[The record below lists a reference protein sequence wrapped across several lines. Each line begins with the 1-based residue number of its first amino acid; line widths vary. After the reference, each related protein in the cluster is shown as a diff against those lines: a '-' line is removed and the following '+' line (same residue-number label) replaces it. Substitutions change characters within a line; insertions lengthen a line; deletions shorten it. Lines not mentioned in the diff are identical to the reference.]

1 MFEKLNELSGD
12 PILRLIGMYRD
23 DPRQD
28 KIDVGVGV
36 FRTPDGETPI
46 MRAVREAEQ
55 RLHDSQTTKT
65 YVGMAGDLVFDD
77 AMIDLVF
84 ANSTDKSRIRAVQA
98 PGGSGA
104 LRICADMLHKS
115 MPNKT
120 VWVSDPTWGNHPPIF
135 EAAGFTVKKYPYL
148 DPETKMVD
156 EAKMLE
162 ALSKMG
168 ADDIVLL
175 HGCCHNPTGSDIT
188 PAGWDKIADLAN
200 EKGFLPFIDLAYQ
213 GFGKGLDED
222 LYGTRKLAA
231 SVSDLVVTSSCSKN
245 FGLYRDRVGCA
256 MVIAKDSKTAE
267 VAKTHLTT
275 AARVA
280 YSMPPDHG
288 AAIVGIIMTDP
299 ALRQMWE
306 DELKEMRGR
315 ILGLRAQL
323 SAKMAELTNSND
335 WDFIDHHR
343 GMFSL
348 LCLNQQ
354 QTDTLIKEHSIYIV
368 NGGRI
373 NIAGLKD
380 DEQVNRFAHCLAQV
394 TAS

>member
-1 MFEKLNELSGD
+1 MFEQLTPVAGD
-12 PILRLIGMYRD
+12 PILRLIGLYRD
-23 DPRQD
+23 DPRAD

-36 FRTPDGETPI
+36 FRTATGETPI
-46 MRAVREAEQ
+46 MKAVREAEQ

-65 YVGMAGDLVFDD
+65 YVGIAGDPVFDD

-84 ANSTDKSRIRAVQA
+84 ADSTDKSRICGVQA

-104 LRICADMLHKS
+104 LRITADMLHQS

-120 VWVSDPTWGNHPPIF
+120 VWVSDPTWGNHTPIF

-148 DPETKMVD
+148 NPETKMVD
-156 EAKMLE
+156 EDKVLD
-162 ALSKMG
+162 ALSKFG
-168 ADDIVLL
+168 EDDIVLF
-175 HGCCHNPTGSDIT
+175 HGCCHNPTGSDLS
-188 PAGWDKIADLAN
+188 PAAWDKIADIIN
-200 EKGFLPFIDLAYQ
+200 ERGFLPFIDLAYQ
-213 GFGKGLDED
+213 GLGKGLDDD
-222 LYGTRKLAA
+222 LYGTRKLAS

-256 MVIAKDSKTAE
+256 MIVAKDKPTVDITKS
-267 VAKTHLTT
+267 HLTI

-288 AAIVGIIMTDP
+288 AAIVANIMTDP

-306 DELKEMRGR
+306 NELTEMRER
-315 ILGLRAQL
+315 VLGLRQML
-323 SAKMAELTNSND
+323 TNKMAEITNTDD
-335 WDFIDHHR
+335 WAFINEHR

-348 LCLNQQ
+348 LCLDKE
-354 QTDTLIKEHSIYIV
+354 QTDTLINKHSIYIV

-380 DEQVNRFAHCLAQV
+380 EAQVERFAKCLAEV
-394 TAS
+394 TR

>member
-1 MFEKLNELSGD
+1 MFEKLDKLPSD
-12 PILRLIGMYRD
+12 PILHLSTLYRSD
-23 DPRQD
+23 TRSD

-36 FRTPDGETPI
+36 FRTPTGETPV

-55 RLHDSQTTKT
+55 RLHDAQTTKT
-65 YVGMAGDLVFDD
+65 YVGIAGDPVFDD

-84 ANSTDKSRIRAVQA
+84 ANSADKSRIRAVQA

-104 LRICADMLHKS
+104 LRISADMLYKT

-120 VWVSDPTWGNHPPIF
+120 VWVSDPTWGNHTPIF

-148 DPETKMVD
+148 NPETKMVD
-156 EAKMLE
+156 EEKVLD
-162 ALSKMG
+162 ALSKLG
-168 ADDIVLL
+168 PDDIVLL
-175 HGCCHNPTGSDIT
+175 HGCCHNPTGSDIS
-188 PAGWDKIADLAN
+188 PAAWDRVAEIAV
-200 EKGFLPFIDLAYQ
+200 ERGFLPFVDLAYQ

-222 LYGTRKLAA
+222 LYGVRKLAA
-231 SVSDLVVTSSCSKN
+231 SVTDLVVTSSCSKN

-256 MVIAKDSKTAE
+256 MIMAKDEAAVEAT
-267 VAKTHLTT
+267 KTHLTV

-288 AAIVGIIMTDP
+288 AAIVGLIMTTP
-299 ALRQMWE
+299 ELRKMWE
-306 DELKEMRGR
+306 DELAEMRGR
-315 ILGLRAQL
+315 ILGLRSQL
-323 SAKMAELTNSND
+323 ANKMAEITGTND
-335 WDFIDHHR
+335 WDFIDQHR

-348 LCLNQQ
+348 LCLDKS
-354 QTDTLIKEHSIYIV
+354 QTDTLINEYSIYIV

-380 DEQVNRFAHCLAQV
+380 EAQIERFAKCLAAV
-394 TAS
+394 TQK

>member
-12 PILRLIGMYRD
+12 PILRLINLYRD
-23 DPRQD
+23 DPRPD

-36 FRTPDGETPI
+36 FRTPNGETPV
-46 MRAVREAEQ
+46 MRAVYEAEQ
-55 RLHDSQTTKT
+55 RLHDTQTTKT
-65 YVGMAGDLVFDD
+65 YVGIAGDPVFDQ

-84 ANSTDKSRIRAVQA
+84 ADSTDQSRIRAVQA

-104 LRICADMLHKS
+104 LRICADMLHNA

-156 EAKMLE
+156 EAKMLD
-162 ALSKMG
+162 AIAHMG
-168 ADDIVLL
+168 PDDIVLF
-175 HGCCHNPTGSDIT
+175 HGCCHNPTGSDIS
-188 PAGWDKIADLAN
+188 PAGWDRIAELVN

-256 MVIAKDSKTAE
+256 MIVAKDSKAAE
-267 VAKTHLTT
+267 ITKGHLSI

-288 AAIVGIIMTDP
+288 AAIVGIIMTNP
-299 ALRQMWE
+299 ELRTMWE

-315 ILGLRAQL
+315 ILGLRSQL
-323 SAKMAELTNSND
+323 AAKMAEITNSNR
-335 WDFIDHHR
+335 WDFIDEHR

-348 LCLNQQ
+348 LCLDKQ
-354 QTDTLIKEHSIYIV
+354 QTETLINEHSIYIV

-380 DEQVNRFAHCLAQV
+380 DEHVNRFAQCLAEV
-394 TAS
+394 TK

>member
-1 MFEKLNELSGD
+1 MFEKLDALAGD
-12 PILRLIGMYRD
+12 PILRLIGLYRD
-23 DPRQD
+23 DTRAD

-36 FRTPDGETPI
+36 FRTPTGETPV

-55 RLHDSQTTKT
+55 RLHDAQTTKT
-65 YVGMAGDLVFDD
+65 YVGIAGDPVFDD
-77 AMIDLVF
+77 TMIDLVF
-84 ANSTDKSRIRAVQA
+84 ANSTDKKRIRAVQA

-104 LRICADMLHKS
+104 LRICADMLYKS
-115 MPNKT
+115 MPEKT

-148 DPETKMVD
+148 NPETKMVD
-156 EAKMLE
+156 EAKMLD
-162 ALSKMG
+162 ALANMG
-168 ADDIVLL
+168 PNDIVLL

-188 PAGWDKIADLAN
+188 PAGWDKIADLVN

-256 MVIAKDSKTAE
+256 MIIAKDDNAAE
-267 VAKTHLTT
+267 ITKSHLTV

-288 AAIVGIIMTDP
+288 AAIVGMIMTD
-299 ALRQMWE
+299 AELRKMWE
-306 DELKEMRGR
+306 DELTEMRGR
-315 ILGLRAQL
+315 ILGLRSQL
-323 SAKMAELTNSND
+323 AGKMAEITGTND
-335 WDFIDHHR
+335 WDFIDQHR

-348 LCLNQQ
+348 LCLDKQ
-354 QTDTLIKEHSIYIV
+354 QTDTLINEHSIYIV

-380 DEQVNRFAHCLAQV
+380 DTQVQRFAECLAAV
-394 TAS
+394 TR

>member
-1 MFEKLNELSGD
+1 MFGQLEALAGD
-12 PILRLIGMYRD
+12 PILRLIGLYRD
-23 DPRQD
+23 DPRPD

-65 YVGMAGDLVFDD
+65 YVGIAGDPVFDD

-84 ANSTDKSRIRAVQA
+84 ADSVDKNRVRAVQA

-104 LRICADMLHKS
+104 LRICADMLYKS

-148 DPETKMVD
+148 NPETKMVD
-156 EAKMLE
+156 EDKMLD

-168 ADDIVLL
+168 PDDIVLL

-188 PAGWDKIADLAN
+188 PAGWDKIAALVN

-213 GFGKGLDED
+213 GFGHGLNED
-222 LYGTRKLAA
+222 LYGTRKLAS
-231 SVSDLVVTSSCSKN
+231 SVSNLVVTSSCSKN

-256 MVIAKDSKTAE
+256 MIIAENATAADIAKS
-267 VAKTHLTT
+267 HLTI

-288 AAIVGIIMTDP
+288 AALVGIIMTTP
-299 ALRQMWE
+299 ELRQMWE
-306 DELKEMRGR
+306 DELQEMRGR
-315 ILGLRAQL
+315 ILGLRKQL
-323 SAKMAELTNSND
+323 SQKMAEVTGTND
-335 WDFIDHHR
+335 WDFINEHR

-348 LCLNQQ
+348 LCLDKQ
-354 QTDTLIKEHSIYIV
+354 QTDTLINEHSIYIV

-380 DEQVNRFAHCLAQV
+380 DAQVQRFAECLAAV
-394 TAS
+394 TR